1 MSIIVQ
7 NITKQYDKQLALNNV
22 SLTIGK
28 GEIVGL
34 LGPNGA
40 GKSTLMKIITCFIP
54 PTKGTVNVEGYD
66 IWEQSMEVRKRVGY
80 LPEHN
85 PLYLDMYV
93 KEYLGFVAGIHHI
106 TGQEASKRIDEMIEM
121 TGLGVEMHKKI
132 GALSKGYRQR
142 VGLAQAM
149 IHNPSV
155 LILDEPTSGLDPN
168 QLIDIRRLIKDLG
181 NEKTVLLSTHIMQEV
196 EALCDKVIIIN
207 KGVVVANDNIEN
219 LTKDSDNVLVVEFD
233 GNVTI
238 EMLRNIVGLKQACF
252 KPTMFLNISIV
263 TLPSNSTTKTL
274 SESLV
279 KFSILSFATT
289 TPLLIIIT
297 LSQSASTS
305 CMMCVDNKTV
315 FSLPKSLINR
325 LMSINWLGSSPDV
338 GSSKIKTE
346 GL

>member
-1 MSIIVQ
+1 MLFLQNKKISMSIIVQ
-7 NITKQYDKQLALNNV
+7 NVTKQYDTQLALNDV
-22 SLTIGK
+22 SLEIGK

-54 PTKGTVNVEGYD
+54 PTKGTVSVEGFD

-93 KEYLGFVAGIHHI
+93 KEYLGFVGGIHHLK
-106 TGQEASKRIDEMIEM
+106 GQELNKRIDEMIEM

-168 QLIDIRRLIKDLG
+168 QLIDIRGLIRDLG

-207 KGVVVANDNIEN
+207 KGIVVANDNLEN
-219 LTKDSDNVLVVEFD
+219 LTKESDNVLVVEFD
-233 GNVTI
+233 GKVTI
-238 EMLRNIVGLKQACF
+238 EMLNDIIGLKQAKSIDESHWILESKADLDIRQDLMRWAINNNVIIKSMQREETSIEECF
-252 KPTMFLNISIV
+252 QRL
-263 TLPSNSTTKTL
+263 TK
-274 SESLV
+274 V
-279 KFSILSFATT
+279 
-289 TPLLIIIT
+289 
-297 LSQSASTS
+297 
-305 CMMCVDNKTV
+305 
-315 FSLPKSLINR
+315 
-325 LMSINWLGSSPDV
+325 
-338 GSSKIKTE
+338 
-346 GL
+346 

>member
-7 NITKQYDKQLALNNV
+7 NITKQYDTQLALNNV
-22 SLTIGK
+22 SLEIGK
-28 GEIVGL
+28 SEIVGL

-54 PTKGTVNVEGYD
+54 PTEGTVSVEGYD

-93 KEYLGFVAGIHHI
+93 REYLGFVAGIHHI
-106 TGQEASKRIDEMIEM
+106 TGQEANKRINEMIEI

-168 QLIDIRRLIKDLG
+168 QLIDIRGLIKDLG
-181 NEKTVLLSTHIMQEV
+181 KEKTVLLSTHIMQEV
-196 EALCDKVIIIN
+196 EALCDRVVIIN

-219 LTKDSDNVLVVEFD
+219 LTKESDNVLVVEFD
-233 GNVTI
+233 GKVTMD
-238 EMLRNIVGLKQACF
+238 MLKNIVGLKQA
-252 KPTMFLNISIV
+252 KSIKD
-263 TLPSNSTTKTL
+263 NHW
-274 SESLV
+274 
-279 KFSILSFATT
+279 ILEPKAD
-289 TPLLIIIT
+289 LDIRQDLMRWAINNNVII
-297 LSQSASTS
+297 
-305 CMMCVDNKTV
+305 
-315 FSLPKSLINR
+315 KSMQR
-325 LMSINWLGSSPDV
+325 EEMSIEESFQRLTKV
-338 GSSKIKTE
+338 
-346 GL
+346 

>member
-7 NITKQYDKQLALNNV
+7 NVTKQYDTQLALNDV

-54 PTKGTVNVEGYD
+54 PTKGTVSVEGYD

-93 KEYLGFVAGIHHI
+93 KEYLGFIGGIHHLK
-106 TGQEASKRIDEMIEM
+106 GQELNKRIDEMIEM

-168 QLIDIRRLIKDLG
+168 QLIDIRNLIRDLG
-181 NEKTVLLSTHIMQEV
+181 EEKTVLLSTHIMQEV
-196 EALCDKVIIIN
+196 EALCDRIIIIN

-219 LTKDSDNVLVVEFD
+219 LTKESDNVLVVEFD
-233 GNVTI
+233 GEVTM
-238 EMLRNIVGLKQACF
+238 EMLRSIVGLKMAKHIKDSQWILESKADLDIRQDL
-252 KPTMFLNISIV
+252 MRWALN
-263 TLPSNSTTKTL
+263 NN
-274 SESLV
+274 
-279 KFSILSFATT
+279 
-289 TPLLIIIT
+289 LIIK
-297 LSQSASTS
+297 SMQREETS
-305 CMMCVDNKTV
+305 IEEC
-315 FSLPKSLINR
+315 FQR
-325 LMSINWLGSSPDV
+325 LTRV
-338 GSSKIKTE
+338 
-346 GL
+346 

>member
-7 NITKQYDKQLALNNV
+7 NVTKQYDTQLALNDV

-54 PTKGTVNVEGYD
+54 PTKGTVSVEGYD

-93 KEYLGFVAGIHHI
+93 KEYLGFIGGIHHLK
-106 TGQEASKRIDEMIEM
+106 GQELNKRIDEMIEM

-168 QLIDIRRLIKDLG
+168 QLIDIRNLIRDLG
-181 NEKTVLLSTHIMQEV
+181 EEKTVLLSTHIMQEV
-196 EALCDKVIIIN
+196 EALCDRIIIIN

-219 LTKDSDNVLVVEFD
+219 LTKESDNVLVVEFD
-233 GNVTI
+233 GEVTM
-238 EMLRNIVGLKQACF
+238 EMLRNIVGLKMAKHIKDSQWILESKADLDIRQDL
-252 KPTMFLNISIV
+252 MRWALN
-263 TLPSNSTTKTL
+263 NN
-274 SESLV
+274 
-279 KFSILSFATT
+279 
-289 TPLLIIIT
+289 IIIK
-297 LSQSASTS
+297 SMQREETS
-305 CMMCVDNKTV
+305 IEECFQKLT
-315 FSLPKSLINR
+315 K
-325 LMSINWLGSSPDV
+325 
-338 GSSKIKTE
+338 
-346 GL
+346 

>member
-7 NITKQYDKQLALNNV
+7 NVTKQYDNQLALNDV
-22 SLTIGK
+22 SLTIDK

-54 PTKGTVNVEGYD
+54 PTRGTVSVEGFD

-93 KEYLGFVAGIHHI
+93 KEYLEFIAGIHHI
-106 TGQEASKRIDEMIEM
+106 TGQEANKRIDEMIEM

-219 LTKDSDNVLVVEFD
+219 LTKESDNVLVVEFD

-238 EMLRNIVGLKQACF
+238 EMLRNIVGLKQA
-252 KPTMFLNISIV
+252 KA
-263 TLPSNSTTKTL
+263 
-274 SESLV
+274 V
-279 KFSILSFATT
+279 KDNHWILE
-289 TPLLIIIT
+289 
-297 LSQSASTS
+297 
-305 CMMCVDNKTV
+305 
-315 FSLPKSLINR
+315 PKSDLDIRQDLMRWAINNNVIIKSMQREETSIEECFQR
-325 LMSINWLGSSPDV
+325 LT
-338 GSSKIKTE
+338 K
-346 GL
+346 

>member
-7 NITKQYDKQLALNNV
+7 NVTKQYDTQLALNDV

-54 PTKGTVNVEGYD
+54 PTKGTVSVEGYD

-93 KEYLGFVAGIHHI
+93 KEYLGFVGGIHHLK
-106 TGQEASKRIDEMIEM
+106 GQELNKRINEMIEM

-168 QLIDIRRLIKDLG
+168 QLIDIRNLIRDLG
-181 NEKTVLLSTHIMQEV
+181 EEKTVLLSTHIMQEV
-196 EALCDKVIIIN
+196 EALCDRIIIIN

-219 LTKDSDNVLVVEFD
+219 LTKESDNVLVVEFD
-233 GNVTI
+233 GEVTM
-238 EMLRNIVGLKQACF
+238 EMLRSIVGLKQAKSIKGNQWILESKADLDIRQDLMRWALNNNVIIKSMQREETSIEECF
-252 KPTMFLNISIV
+252 QRL
-263 TLPSNSTTKTL
+263 TK
-274 SESLV
+274 
-279 KFSILSFATT
+279 
-289 TPLLIIIT
+289 
-297 LSQSASTS
+297 
-305 CMMCVDNKTV
+305 
-315 FSLPKSLINR
+315 
-325 LMSINWLGSSPDV
+325 
-338 GSSKIKTE
+338 
-346 GL
+346 

>member
-7 NITKQYDKQLALNNV
+7 NVTKQYDTQLALNDV
-22 SLTIGK
+22 SLTIDK

-54 PTKGTVNVEGYD
+54 PTKGTVSVEGFD
-66 IWEQSMEVRKRVGY
+66 IWEQSMEVRRCVGY

-93 KEYLGFVAGIHHI
+93 KEYLEFVAGIHHI
-106 TGQEASKRIDEMIEM
+106 TGQEATKRINEMIDM
-121 TGLGVEMHKKI
+121 TGLGVEKHKKI

-168 QLIDIRRLIKDLG
+168 QLIDIRGLIRDLG
-181 NEKTVLLSTHIMQEV
+181 SEKTVLLSTHIMQEV
-196 EALCDKVIIIN
+196 EALCDRVIIIN

-219 LTKDSDNVLVVEFD
+219 LTKESDNVLVVEFD
-233 GNVTI
+233 SKVTM
-238 EMLRNIVGLKQACF
+238 EMLRNIIGLKQA
-252 KPTMFLNISIV
+252 KSIDDNNWILESRSELDIRQDLMRWALNNNVIIKSPPHQV
-263 TLPSNSTTKTL
+263 L
-274 SESLV
+274 SYV
-279 KFSILSFATT
+279 
-289 TPLLIIIT
+289 
-297 LSQSASTS
+297 
-305 CMMCVDNKTV
+305 
-315 FSLPKSLINR
+315 
-325 LMSINWLGSSPDV
+325 
-338 GSSKIKTE
+338 
-346 GL
+346 

>member
-1 MSIIVQ
+1 MSITVQ

-238 EMLRNIVGLKQACF
+238 EMLRNIVGLKQA
-252 KPTMFLNISIV
+252 KAIKGNHW
-263 TLPSNSTTKTL
+263 
-274 SESLV
+274 
-279 KFSILSFATT
+279 ILE
-289 TPLLIIIT
+289 
-297 LSQSASTS
+297 
-305 CMMCVDNKTV
+305 
-315 FSLPKSLINR
+315 PKADLDIR
-325 LMSINWLGSSPDV
+325 QDLMRWSINNNVIIRSMQREETSIEECFQRLT
-338 GSSKIKTE
+338 K
-346 GL
+346 

>member
-7 NITKQYDKQLALNNV
+7 NVTKQYDTQLALNDV
-22 SLTIGK
+22 SLTIDK

-54 PTKGTVNVEGYD
+54 PSKGTVSVEGFD
-66 IWEQSMEVRKRVGY
+66 IWEQSMEVRRCVGY

-93 KEYLGFVAGIHHI
+93 KEYLEFVAGIHHI
-106 TGQEASKRIDEMIEM
+106 TGQEATKRINEMIDM
-121 TGLGVEMHKKI
+121 TGLGVEKHKKI

-168 QLIDIRRLIKDLG
+168 QLIDIRGLIRDLG
-181 NEKTVLLSTHIMQEV
+181 CEKTVLLSTHIMQEV
-196 EALCDKVIIIN
+196 EALCDRVIIIN

-219 LTKDSDNVLVVEFD
+219 LTKESDNVLVVEFD
-233 GNVTI
+233 SKVTM
-238 EMLRNIVGLKQACF
+238 EMLRNIIGLKQAKSIDDNNWILESKSDLDIRQDLMRWAISNNVIIKSMQREETSIEECF
-252 KPTMFLNISIV
+252 QRL
-263 TLPSNSTTKTL
+263 TK
-274 SESLV
+274 
-279 KFSILSFATT
+279 
-289 TPLLIIIT
+289 
-297 LSQSASTS
+297 
-305 CMMCVDNKTV
+305 
-315 FSLPKSLINR
+315 
-325 LMSINWLGSSPDV
+325 
-338 GSSKIKTE
+338 
-346 GL
+346 

>member
-7 NITKQYDKQLALNNV
+7 NVTKQYDNQLALNDV

-54 PTKGTVNVEGYD
+54 PTKGTVSVEGYD
-66 IWEQSMEVRKRVGY
+66 IWEQSMEVRKCVGY

-238 EMLRNIVGLKQACF
+238 EMLRNIVGLKQAKAIKGNHWILEPKADLDIRQDLMRWAINNNVIIKSMQREETSIEECF
-252 KPTMFLNISIV
+252 QKL
-263 TLPSNSTTKTL
+263 TK
-274 SESLV
+274 
-279 KFSILSFATT
+279 
-289 TPLLIIIT
+289 
-297 LSQSASTS
+297 
-305 CMMCVDNKTV
+305 
-315 FSLPKSLINR
+315 
-325 LMSINWLGSSPDV
+325 
-338 GSSKIKTE
+338 
-346 GL
+346 

>member
-7 NITKQYDKQLALNNV
+7 NVTKQYDNQLALNDV

-54 PTKGTVNVEGYD
+54 PTKGTVSVEGYD

-219 LTKDSDNVLVVEFD
+219 LTKESDNVLVVEFD

-238 EMLRNIVGLKQACF
+238 EMLRNIVGLKQAKAIKGNHWILEPKADLDIRQDLMRWAINNNVIIKSMQREETSIEECF
-252 KPTMFLNISIV
+252 QRL
-263 TLPSNSTTKTL
+263 TK
-274 SESLV
+274 
-279 KFSILSFATT
+279 
-289 TPLLIIIT
+289 
-297 LSQSASTS
+297 
-305 CMMCVDNKTV
+305 
-315 FSLPKSLINR
+315 
-325 LMSINWLGSSPDV
+325 
-338 GSSKIKTE
+338 
-346 GL
+346 

>member
-7 NITKQYDKQLALNNV
+7 NVTKQYDTQLALNDV

-54 PTKGTVNVEGYD
+54 PTKGTVSVEGYD

-93 KEYLGFVAGIHHI
+93 KEYLGFVGGIHHLK
-106 TGQEASKRIDEMIEM
+106 GQELNKRIDEMIEM

-168 QLIDIRRLIKDLG
+168 QLIDIRNLIRDLG
-181 NEKTVLLSTHIMQEV
+181 EEKTVLLSTHIMQEV
-196 EALCDKVIIIN
+196 EALCDRIIIIN

-219 LTKDSDNVLVVEFD
+219 LTKESDNVLVVEFD
-233 GNVTI
+233 GEVTM
-238 EMLRNIVGLKQACF
+238 EMLRNIVGLKMAKHIKDSQWILESKADLDIRQDL
-252 KPTMFLNISIV
+252 MRWALN
-263 TLPSNSTTKTL
+263 NN
-274 SESLV
+274 
-279 KFSILSFATT
+279 
-289 TPLLIIIT
+289 IIIK
-297 LSQSASTS
+297 SMQREETS
-305 CMMCVDNKTV
+305 IEECFQKLT
-315 FSLPKSLINR
+315 K
-325 LMSINWLGSSPDV
+325 
-338 GSSKIKTE
+338 
-346 GL
+346 

>member
-7 NITKQYDKQLALNNV
+7 NVTKQYDNQLALNDV

-54 PTKGTVNVEGYD
+54 PTKGTVSVEGYD

-106 TGQEASKRIDEMIEM
+106 TGQEASKRIDDMIEM

-238 EMLRNIVGLKQACF
+238 EMLRNIVGLKQAKAIKGNHWILEPKADLDIRQDLMRWAINNNVIIKSMQREETSIEECF
-252 KPTMFLNISIV
+252 QRL
-263 TLPSNSTTKTL
+263 TK
-274 SESLV
+274 
-279 KFSILSFATT
+279 
-289 TPLLIIIT
+289 
-297 LSQSASTS
+297 
-305 CMMCVDNKTV
+305 
-315 FSLPKSLINR
+315 
-325 LMSINWLGSSPDV
+325 
-338 GSSKIKTE
+338 
-346 GL
+346 

>member
-7 NITKQYDKQLALNNV
+7 NVTKQYDNQLALNDV

-54 PTKGTVNVEGYD
+54 PTSGNVSVEGYN
-66 IWEQSMEVRKRVGY
+66 ILEESMEVRRRVGY

-93 KEYLGFVAGIHHI
+93 KEYLEFIAGIHHI
-106 TGQEASKRIDEMIEM
+106 RGQEASRRIDEMIEM
-121 TGLGVEMHKKI
+121 TGLGIEMHKKI

-168 QLIDIRRLIKDLG
+168 QLIDIRGLIRDLG
-181 NEKTVLLSTHIMQEV
+181 TEKTVLLSTHIMQEV

-219 LTKDSDNVLVVEFD
+219 LTQSQSDNVLIVEFD
-233 GNVTI
+233 GEVSI
-238 EMLRNIVGLKQACF
+238 EMLRNIVGLKQAKSISNNHWILESKSDLDIRQDLMRWSLNNNVIIKSMQREETSIEECF
-252 KPTMFLNISIV
+252 QRL
-263 TLPSNSTTKTL
+263 TK
-274 SESLV
+274 V
-279 KFSILSFATT
+279 
-289 TPLLIIIT
+289 
-297 LSQSASTS
+297 
-305 CMMCVDNKTV
+305 
-315 FSLPKSLINR
+315 
-325 LMSINWLGSSPDV
+325 
-338 GSSKIKTE
+338 
-346 GL
+346 

>member
-7 NITKQYDKQLALNNV
+7 NVTKQYDTQLALNDV

-54 PTKGTVNVEGYD
+54 PTKGTVSVEGFD
-66 IWEQSMEVRKRVGY
+66 IWEQSMEVRRCVGY

-93 KEYLGFVAGIHHI
+93 KEYLEFVAGIHHI
-106 TGQEASKRIDEMIEM
+106 TGQEAVSRINEMIDM

-168 QLIDIRRLIKDLG
+168 QLIDIRGLIKELG
-181 NEKTVLLSTHIMQEV
+181 KEKTVLLSTHIMQEV
-196 EALCDKVIIIN
+196 EALCDKVVIIN

-219 LTKDSDNVLVVEFD
+219 LTKESDNVLVVEFD
-233 GNVTI
+233 GMVTM
-238 EMLRNIVGLKQACF
+238 EMLKHIIGLKQAKSIDESRWILESKADLDIRQDLMRWAINNNVIIKSMQREETSIEECF
-252 KPTMFLNISIV
+252 
-263 TLPSNSTTKTL
+263 
-274 SESLV
+274 
-279 KFSILSFATT
+279 
-289 TPLLIIIT
+289 
-297 LSQSASTS
+297 Q
-305 CMMCVDNKTV
+305 
-315 FSLPKSLINR
+315 R
-325 LMSINWLGSSPDV
+325 LTRV
-338 GSSKIKTE
+338 
-346 GL
+346 

>member
-7 NITKQYDKQLALNNV
+7 NVTKQYDNQLALNDV

-54 PTKGTVNVEGYD
+54 PTKGTVSVEGYD

-219 LTKDSDNVLVVEFD
+219 LTKDSENVLVVEFD

-238 EMLRNIVGLKQACF
+238 EMLRNIVGLKQAKAIKGNHWILEPKADLDIRQDLMRWAINNNVIIKSMQREETSIEECF
-252 KPTMFLNISIV
+252 QRL
-263 TLPSNSTTKTL
+263 TK
-274 SESLV
+274 
-279 KFSILSFATT
+279 
-289 TPLLIIIT
+289 
-297 LSQSASTS
+297 
-305 CMMCVDNKTV
+305 
-315 FSLPKSLINR
+315 
-325 LMSINWLGSSPDV
+325 
-338 GSSKIKTE
+338 
-346 GL
+346 

>member
-7 NITKQYDKQLALNNV
+7 NVTKQYDNQLALNDV

-28 GEIVGL
+28 GEIVGV

-54 PTKGTVNVEGYD
+54 PTKGTVSVEGYD

-106 TGQEASKRIDEMIEM
+106 TGQEASKRINEMIEM

-219 LTKDSDNVLVVEFD
+219 LTKESDNVLVVEFD
-233 GNVTI
+233 GNVTM
-238 EMLRNIVGLKQACF
+238 EMLRNIVGLKQAKAIKENHWILESKADLDIRQDLMRWAINNNVIIKSMQREETSIEECF
-252 KPTMFLNISIV
+252 QRL
-263 TLPSNSTTKTL
+263 TK
-274 SESLV
+274 
-279 KFSILSFATT
+279 
-289 TPLLIIIT
+289 
-297 LSQSASTS
+297 
-305 CMMCVDNKTV
+305 
-315 FSLPKSLINR
+315 
-325 LMSINWLGSSPDV
+325 
-338 GSSKIKTE
+338 
-346 GL
+346 

>member
-1 MSIIVQ
+1 MSRIVQ
-7 NITKQYDKQLALNNV
+7 NVTKQDENQLALTDV
-22 SLTIGK
+22 SVTIGK

-54 PTKGTVNVEGYD
+54 PTKGTVSVEGYD

-106 TGQEASKRIDEMIEM
+106 TGQEANKRIDEMIEM
-121 TGLGVEMHKKI
+121 TGLGIEMHKKI

-207 KGVVVANDNIEN
+207 KGIVVANDNIEN
-219 LTKDSDNVLVVEFD
+219 LTKESDNVLVVEFD
-233 GNVTI
+233 GNVTM
-238 EMLRNIVGLKQACF
+238 EMLRNIVGLKQAKAIRENHWILESKADLDIRQDLMRWAINNNVIIKSMQREETSIEECF
-252 KPTMFLNISIV
+252 QRL
-263 TLPSNSTTKTL
+263 TK
-274 SESLV
+274 
-279 KFSILSFATT
+279 
-289 TPLLIIIT
+289 
-297 LSQSASTS
+297 
-305 CMMCVDNKTV
+305 
-315 FSLPKSLINR
+315 
-325 LMSINWLGSSPDV
+325 
-338 GSSKIKTE
+338 
-346 GL
+346 

>member
-7 NITKQYDKQLALNNV
+7 NVTKQYDNQLALNDV

-54 PTKGTVNVEGYD
+54 PTKGTVSVEGYD

-106 TGQEASKRIDEMIEM
+106 TGQEASKRINEMIEM

-219 LTKDSDNVLVVEFD
+219 LTKESDNVLVVEFD
-233 GNVTI
+233 GNVTM
-238 EMLRNIVGLKQACF
+238 EMLRNIVGLKQAKAIKENHWILESKADLDIRQDLMRWAINNNVIIKSMQREETSIEECF
-252 KPTMFLNISIV
+252 
-263 TLPSNSTTKTL
+263 
-274 SESLV
+274 
-279 KFSILSFATT
+279 
-289 TPLLIIIT
+289 
-297 LSQSASTS
+297 Q
-305 CMMCVDNKTV
+305 
-315 FSLPKSLINR
+315 R
-325 LMSINWLGSSPDV
+325 LTRV
-338 GSSKIKTE
+338 
-346 GL
+346 

>member
-7 NITKQYDKQLALNNV
+7 NVTKQYDTQLALNDV

-54 PTKGTVNVEGYD
+54 PTKGTVSVEGFD
-66 IWEQSMEVRKRVGY
+66 IWEQSMEVRKCVGY

-93 KEYLGFVAGIHHI
+93 KEYLEFVAGIHHI
-106 TGQEASKRIDEMIEM
+106 AGQEASRRINEMIEM

-168 QLIDIRRLIKDLG
+168 QLIDIRGLIRDLG
-181 NEKTVLLSTHIMQEV
+181 KEKTVLLSTHIMQEV

-219 LTKDSDNVLVVEFD
+219 LTKESDNVLVVEFD
-233 GNVTI
+233 GRVTM
-238 EMLRNIVGLKQACF
+238 EMLENIIGLKQAKSIDDARWILESKADLDIRQDLMRWAINNDVIIKSMQREETSIEECF
-252 KPTMFLNISIV
+252 
-263 TLPSNSTTKTL
+263 
-274 SESLV
+274 
-279 KFSILSFATT
+279 
-289 TPLLIIIT
+289 
-297 LSQSASTS
+297 Q
-305 CMMCVDNKTV
+305 
-315 FSLPKSLINR
+315 R
-325 LMSINWLGSSPDV
+325 LTRV
-338 GSSKIKTE
+338 
-346 GL
+346 

>member
-1 MSIIVQ
+1 MSITVQ
-7 NITKQYDKQLALNNV
+7 NVTKQYDNQLALNDV
-22 SLTIGK
+22 SLTIKK

-54 PTKGTVNVEGYD
+54 PTKGTVSVEGYD

-93 KEYLGFVAGIHHI
+93 KEYLGFVGGIHHLK
-106 TGQEASKRIDEMIEM
+106 GEALNKRIDEMIEM

-168 QLIDIRRLIKDLG
+168 QLIDIRNLIRDLG
-181 NEKTVLLSTHIMQEV
+181 EEKTVLLSTHIMQEV
-196 EALCDKVIIIN
+196 EALCDRVIIIN

-219 LTKDSDNVLVVEFD
+219 LTKESDNVLVVEFD
-233 GNVTI
+233 GKVTM
-238 EMLRNIVGLKQACF
+238 EMLKSIVGLKQA
-252 KPTMFLNISIV
+252 KAIKENQWILESKADLDIRQDLMRWALN
-263 TLPSNSTTKTL
+263 NN
-274 SESLV
+274 
-279 KFSILSFATT
+279 
-289 TPLLIIIT
+289 IIIK
-297 LSQSASTS
+297 SMQREETS
-305 CMMCVDNKTV
+305 IEEC
-315 FSLPKSLINR
+315 FQR
-325 LMSINWLGSSPDV
+325 LTRV
-338 GSSKIKTE
+338 
-346 GL
+346 

>member
-7 NITKQYDKQLALNNV
+7 NVTKQYDTQLALNDV
-22 SLTIGK
+22 SLEIGK

-54 PTKGTVNVEGYD
+54 PTKGTVSVEGFD
-66 IWEQSMEVRKRVGY
+66 IWEHSMEVRRCVGY

-93 KEYLGFVAGIHHI
+93 KEYLEFVAGIHHI
-106 TGQEASKRIDEMIEM
+106 TGQEPSKRINEMIDM
-121 TGLGVEMHKKI
+121 TGLGVEKHKKI

-168 QLIDIRRLIKDLG
+168 QLIDIRGLIRDLG
-181 NEKTVLLSTHIMQEV
+181 KEKTVLLSTHIMQEV
-196 EALCDKVIIIN
+196 EALCDRVIIIN

-219 LTKDSDNVLVVEFD
+219 LTKESDNVLVVEFD
-233 GNVTI
+233 GKVTI
-238 EMLRNIVGLKQACF
+238 EMLRRIVGLKQAR
-252 KPTMFLNISIV
+252 SID
-263 TLPSNSTTKTL
+263 
-274 SESLV
+274 ESRW
-279 KFSILSFATT
+279 ILESKAD
-289 TPLLIIIT
+289 LDIRQDLMRWAINNNVII
-297 LSQSASTS
+297 
-305 CMMCVDNKTV
+305 
-315 FSLPKSLINR
+315 KSMQR
-325 LMSINWLGSSPDV
+325 EEMSIEESFQRLTKV
-338 GSSKIKTE
+338 
-346 GL
+346 

>member
-1 MSIIVQ
+1 MSMHFSIKNTIFAKNKISMSIIVQ
-7 NITKQYDKQLALNNV
+7 NVTKQYDTQLALNDV

-54 PTKGTVNVEGYD
+54 PTKGTVSVEGYD
-66 IWEQSMEVRKRVGY
+66 IWEQSMEVRKCVGY

-93 KEYLGFVAGIHHI
+93 KEYLGFVGGIHHLK
-106 TGQEASKRIDEMIEM
+106 GQELNKRIDEMIEM
-121 TGLGVEMHKKI
+121 TGLGIEMHKKI

-168 QLIDIRRLIKDLG
+168 QLIDIRNLIRDLG
-181 NEKTVLLSTHIMQEV
+181 EEKTVLLSTHIMQEV
-196 EALCDKVIIIN
+196 EALCDRVVIIN

-219 LTKDSDNVLVVEFD
+219 LTKESENVLVVEFD
-233 GNVTI
+233 GEVTM
-238 EMLRNIVGLKQACF
+238 EMLRSIVGLKQAKSIKGNQWILESKADLDIRQDLMRWAISNNVIIKSMQREETSIEECF
-252 KPTMFLNISIV
+252 
-263 TLPSNSTTKTL
+263 
-274 SESLV
+274 
-279 KFSILSFATT
+279 
-289 TPLLIIIT
+289 
-297 LSQSASTS
+297 Q
-305 CMMCVDNKTV
+305 
-315 FSLPKSLINR
+315 R
-325 LMSINWLGSSPDV
+325 LTRV
-338 GSSKIKTE
+338 
-346 GL
+346 

>member
-7 NITKQYDKQLALNNV
+7 NVTKQYDNQLALNDV

-54 PTKGTVNVEGYD
+54 PTKGTVSVEGFD

-93 KEYLGFVAGIHHI
+93 KEYLEFVAGIHHI
-106 TGQEASKRIDEMIEM
+106 TGQEARKRIDEMIEM

-168 QLIDIRRLIKDLG
+168 QLVDIRNLIKDLG

-219 LTKDSDNVLVVEFD
+219 LTKESDNVLVVEFD
-233 GNVTI
+233 GGVTL
-238 EMLRNIVGLKQACF
+238 EMLKNIIGLKQAKSIRDNHWILEPKADLDIRQDLMRWAINNNVIIKSMQREETSIEECF
-252 KPTMFLNISIV
+252 QRL
-263 TLPSNSTTKTL
+263 TK
-274 SESLV
+274 
-279 KFSILSFATT
+279 
-289 TPLLIIIT
+289 
-297 LSQSASTS
+297 
-305 CMMCVDNKTV
+305 
-315 FSLPKSLINR
+315 
-325 LMSINWLGSSPDV
+325 
-338 GSSKIKTE
+338 
-346 GL
+346 

>member
-7 NITKQYDKQLALNNV
+7 NVTKQYDTQLALNDV

-54 PTKGTVNVEGYD
+54 PTKGTVSVEGYD

-93 KEYLGFVAGIHHI
+93 KEYLGFIGGIHHLK
-106 TGQEASKRIDEMIEM
+106 GQELNKRINEMIEM

-168 QLIDIRRLIKDLG
+168 QLIDIRNLIRDLG
-181 NEKTVLLSTHIMQEV
+181 EEKTVLLSTHIMQEV
-196 EALCDKVIIIN
+196 EALCDRIIIIN

-219 LTKDSDNVLVVEFD
+219 LTKESDNVLVVEFD
-233 GNVTI
+233 GEVTM
-238 EMLRNIVGLKQACF
+238 EMLRSIVGLKMAKHIKDSQWILESKADLDIRQDL
-252 KPTMFLNISIV
+252 MRWALN
-263 TLPSNSTTKTL
+263 NN
-274 SESLV
+274 
-279 KFSILSFATT
+279 
-289 TPLLIIIT
+289 LIIK
-297 LSQSASTS
+297 SMQREETS
-305 CMMCVDNKTV
+305 IEECFQKLT
-315 FSLPKSLINR
+315 K
-325 LMSINWLGSSPDV
+325 
-338 GSSKIKTE
+338 
-346 GL
+346 

>member
-7 NITKQYDKQLALNNV
+7 NVTKQYDTQLALNDV

-54 PTKGTVNVEGYD
+54 PTKGTVSVEGYD

-93 KEYLGFVAGIHHI
+93 KEYLGFVGGIHHLK
-106 TGQEASKRIDEMIEM
+106 GQELNKRINEMIEM

-168 QLIDIRRLIKDLG
+168 QLIDIRNLIRDLG
-181 NEKTVLLSTHIMQEV
+181 EEKTVLLSTHIMQEV
-196 EALCDKVIIIN
+196 EALCDRVIIIN

-219 LTKDSDNVLVVEFD
+219 LTKESDNVLVVEFD
-233 GNVTI
+233 GEVTM
-238 EMLRNIVGLKQACF
+238 EMLRSIVGLKQAKSIKGNQWILESKADLDIRQDLMRWALNNNVIIKSMQREETSIEECF
-252 KPTMFLNISIV
+252 QRL
-263 TLPSNSTTKTL
+263 TK
-274 SESLV
+274 
-279 KFSILSFATT
+279 
-289 TPLLIIIT
+289 
-297 LSQSASTS
+297 
-305 CMMCVDNKTV
+305 
-315 FSLPKSLINR
+315 
-325 LMSINWLGSSPDV
+325 
-338 GSSKIKTE
+338 
-346 GL
+346 

>member
-7 NITKQYDKQLALNNV
+7 NITKQYDNQLALNDV
-22 SLTIGK
+22 SLAINK

-54 PTKGTVNVEGYD
+54 PTKGTISVEGYD

-93 KEYLGFVAGIHHI
+93 KEYLGFVGGIHHLK
-106 TGQEASKRIDEMIEM
+106 GQELNKRIDKMIEM

-168 QLIDIRRLIKDLG
+168 QLIDIRGLIRDLG

-196 EALCDKVIIIN
+196 EALCDRVVIIN
-207 KGVVVANDNIEN
+207 RGVVVANDNIEN
-219 LTKDSDNVLVVEFD
+219 LTQESENVLVVEFD
-233 GNVTI
+233 GKVTN
-238 EMLRNIVGLKQACF
+238 EMLRNIVGLKQAKSIDENRWILESKSDLDIRQDLMRWAINNNVIIKSMQKEETSIEECF
-252 KPTMFLNISIV
+252 QRLTR
-263 TLPSNSTTKTL
+263 
-274 SESLV
+274 ESL
-279 KFSILSFATT
+279 
-289 TPLLIIIT
+289 
-297 LSQSASTS
+297 
-305 CMMCVDNKTV
+305 
-315 FSLPKSLINR
+315 
-325 LMSINWLGSSPDV
+325 
-338 GSSKIKTE
+338 
-346 GL
+346 

>member
-7 NITKQYDKQLALNNV
+7 NVTKQYDNQLALNDV
-22 SLTIGK
+22 SLTINK

-54 PTKGTVNVEGYD
+54 PTKGTVSVEGYD

-93 KEYLGFVAGIHHI
+93 KESLGFVAGIHHI

-219 LTKDSDNVLVVEFD
+219 LTKESDNVLVVEFD
-233 GNVTI
+233 GNVTM
-238 EMLRNIVGLKQACF
+238 EMLRNIVGLKQAKAIKENHWILESKADLDIRQDLMRWAINNNVIIKSMQREETSIEECF
-252 KPTMFLNISIV
+252 
-263 TLPSNSTTKTL
+263 
-274 SESLV
+274 
-279 KFSILSFATT
+279 
-289 TPLLIIIT
+289 
-297 LSQSASTS
+297 Q
-305 CMMCVDNKTV
+305 
-315 FSLPKSLINR
+315 R
-325 LMSINWLGSSPDV
+325 LTRV
-338 GSSKIKTE
+338 
-346 GL
+346 

>member
-7 NITKQYDKQLALNNV
+7 NVTKQYDTQLALNDV

-54 PTKGTVNVEGYD
+54 PTKGTVSVEGYD
-66 IWEQSMEVRKRVGY
+66 IWEQSMEVRKCVGY

-93 KEYLGFVAGIHHI
+93 KEYLGFVGGIHHLK
-106 TGQEASKRIDEMIEM
+106 GQELNKRIDEMIEM
-121 TGLGVEMHKKI
+121 TGLGIEMHKKI

-168 QLIDIRRLIKDLG
+168 QLIDIRNLIRDLG
-181 NEKTVLLSTHIMQEV
+181 EEKTVLLSTHIMQEV
-196 EALCDKVIIIN
+196 EALCDRVIIIN

-219 LTKDSDNVLVVEFD
+219 LTKESDNVLVVEFD
-233 GNVTI
+233 SEVTM
-238 EMLRNIVGLKQACF
+238 EMLRSIVGLKQAKSIKGNQWILESKADLDIRQDLMRWAISNNVIIKSMQREETSIEECF
-252 KPTMFLNISIV
+252 
-263 TLPSNSTTKTL
+263 
-274 SESLV
+274 
-279 KFSILSFATT
+279 
-289 TPLLIIIT
+289 
-297 LSQSASTS
+297 Q
-305 CMMCVDNKTV
+305 
-315 FSLPKSLINR
+315 R
-325 LMSINWLGSSPDV
+325 LTRV
-338 GSSKIKTE
+338 
-346 GL
+346 